1 MTELLGI
8 DLAIWIGLAAL
19 SFVSLM
25 IIWKIAG
32 WKGRFDQWKREVDE
46 WQNRA
51 SSDGFVMESGMED
64 GIGMRIDDS
73 SDRSFFENH
82 TDWGDYGN
90 RERHESHESY
100 ENKES
105 HVAEGTDAA
114 GAPDPRTEVALLY
127 ALTDREDV
135 ACTVAG
141 IENDKATIH
150 HDLGNLLYRS
160 NQLDEAEKEYRAAIR
175 HNPDF
180 AKVHA
185 NLGFLLKKVGRDS
198 EAIQEFR
205 TALDSKDQLPDS
217 GERITQIL
225 KEELAKN

>member
-1 MTELLGI
+1 MTEILGI
-8 DLAIWIGLAAL
+8 DLAIWIGLAAV
-19 SFVSLM
+19 SFVSLI

-46 WQNRA
+46 WQNRD
-51 SSDGFVMESGMED
+51 SSDGFAMESGMGDRVED
-64 GIGMRIDDS
+64 GMESGMGGGIGMRIDDS
-73 SDRSFFENH
+73 SDRSIFES
-82 TDWGDYGN
+82 
-90 RERHESHESY
+90 RENE
-100 ENKES
+100 ES
-105 HVAEGTDAA
+105 HVAEETTAA

-127 ALTDREDV
+127 ALTDRDDV

-185 NLGFLLKKVGRDS
+185 NLGFLLKKVGRDD
-198 EAIQEFR
+198 EATQEFR

-217 GERITQIL
+217 GERIMQIL
-225 KEELAKN
+225 EEELAKN

>member
-19 SFVSLM
+19 SFVSLI

-46 WQNRA
+46 WQNRD
-51 SSDGFVMESGMED
+51 SSDGFAMGSGMED
-64 GIGMRIDDS
+64 GRGSGMGDTGGSESGMGMRIDDS
-73 SDRSFFENH
+73 SDRSFFES
-82 TDWGDYGN
+82 
-90 RERHESHESY
+90 RETGESHA
-100 ENKES
+100 
-105 HVAEGTDAA
+105 AEETAAA
-114 GAPDPRTEVALLY
+114 GAPDPTTEVALLY
-127 ALTDREDV
+127 ALTDRDDV

-185 NLGFLLKKVGRDS
+185 NLGFLLKRVGRDD
-198 EAIQEFR
+198 EAAQEFR

-217 GERITQIL
+217 GERIMQIL
-225 KEELAKN
+225 EEELAKG

>member
-1 MTELLGI
+1 MTEILGI
-8 DLAIWIGLAAL
+8 DLMIWIGLAAL
-19 SFVSLM
+19 SFVSLI

-46 WQNRA
+46 WQNRD
-51 SSDGFVMESGMED
+51 SSDGFAMESGMKDEVGDRMED

-73 SDRSFFENH
+73 SDRSFFESRV
-82 TDWGDYGN
+82 G
-90 RERHESHESY
+90 E
-100 ENKES
+100 ES
-105 HVAEGTDAA
+105 HVAEGMNAA
-114 GAPDPRTEVALLY
+114 GALDPRPEVALLY
-127 ALTDREDV
+127 ALTDRDDV

-185 NLGFLLKKVGRDS
+185 NLGFLLRKVGRDD
-198 EAIQEFR
+198 EATQEFR

-217 GERITQIL
+217 GERIMQIL
-225 KEELAKN
+225 EEELAKD

>member
-1 MTELLGI
+1 MTEILGI
-8 DLAIWIGLAAL
+8 DLVIWIGLAAL
-19 SFVSLM
+19 SFVSLI

-46 WQNRA
+46 WQNRD
-51 SSDGFVMESGMED
+51 SSDGFAMGSGMKD
-64 GIGMRIDDS
+64 GRGSGMGDEGGSGMGMRIDDS
-73 SDRSFFENH
+73 SDRSFFES
-82 TDWGDYGN
+82 
-90 RERHESHESY
+90 RESEESQ
-100 ENKES
+100 
-105 HVAEGTDAA
+105 VAEETDAA
-114 GAPDPRTEVALLY
+114 GAPDPTTEVALLY
-127 ALTDREDV
+127 ALTDRDDV

-185 NLGFLLKKVGRDS
+185 NLGFLLKRVGRDS
-198 EAIQEFR
+198 EAAQEFR
-205 TALDSKDQLPDS
+205 AALDSKDQLPDS
-217 GERITQIL
+217 GERIMQIL
-225 KEELAKN
+225 EEELAKD

>member
-1 MTELLGI
+1 M
-8 DLAIWIGLAAL
+8 
-19 SFVSLM
+19 
-25 IIWKIAG
+25 
-32 WKGRFDQWKREVDE
+32 
-46 WQNRA
+46 
-51 SSDGFVMESGMED
+51 
-64 GIGMRIDDS
+64 GMRIDDS
-73 SDRSFFENH
+73 SDRSFFES
-82 TDWGDYGN
+82 
-90 RERHESHESY
+90 RETGESHA
-100 ENKES
+100 
-105 HVAEGTDAA
+105 AEETAAA
-114 GAPDPRTEVALLY
+114 GAPDPTTEVALLY
-127 ALTDREDV
+127 ALTDRDDV

-185 NLGFLLKKVGRDS
+185 NLGFLLKRVGRDD

-217 GERITQIL
+217 GERIMQIL
-225 KEELAKN
+225 EEELAKD

>member
-1 MTELLGI
+1 MTEILGI
-8 DLAIWIGLAAL
+8 DLVIWIGLAAL
-19 SFVSLM
+19 SFVSLI

-46 WQNRA
+46 WQNRD
-51 SSDGFVMESGMED
+51 SSDGFAMGSGMKD
-64 GIGMRIDDS
+64 GRGSGMGDEGGSGMGMRIDDS
-73 SDRSFFENH
+73 SDRSFFES
-82 TDWGDYGN
+82 
-90 RERHESHESY
+90 RESEESQ
-100 ENKES
+100 
-105 HVAEGTDAA
+105 VAEETDVA
-114 GAPDPRTEVALLY
+114 GAPDPTTEVALLY
-127 ALTDREDV
+127 ALTDRDDV

-185 NLGFLLKKVGRDS
+185 NLGFLLKRVGRDS
-198 EAIQEFR
+198 EAAQEFR
-205 TALDSKDQLPDS
+205 AALDSKDQLPDS
-217 GERITQIL
+217 GERIMQIL
-225 KEELAKN
+225 EEELAKD